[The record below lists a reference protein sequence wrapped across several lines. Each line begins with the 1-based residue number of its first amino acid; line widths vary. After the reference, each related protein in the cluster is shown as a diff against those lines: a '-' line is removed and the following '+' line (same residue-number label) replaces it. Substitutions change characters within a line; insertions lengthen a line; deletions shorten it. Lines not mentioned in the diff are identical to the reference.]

1 MLKVA
6 MTDFTIKIA
15 SHLAD
20 LFGSLSDTSRL
31 RIIDALLEGERSVG
45 EIALGLAMS
54 ESAVSHQ
61 LQRLRVMRLVQ
72 SRKQGRKIFYS
83 LDDEHVTRLF
93 QMGLDHVLHG

>member
-1 MLKVA
+1 
-6 MTDFTIKIA
+6 MTDFTIKTA

-20 LFGSLSDTSRL
+20 LFGSLSDASRL

-45 EIALGLAMS
+45 EIALDLAMS